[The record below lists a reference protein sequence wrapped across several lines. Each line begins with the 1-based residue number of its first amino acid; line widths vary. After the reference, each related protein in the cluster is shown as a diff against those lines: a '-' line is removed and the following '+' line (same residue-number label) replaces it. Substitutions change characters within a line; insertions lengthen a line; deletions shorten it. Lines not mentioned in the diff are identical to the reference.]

1 MHHDIAIIGA
11 GPAGSVCAAICAA
24 GGMRTLLLDRAAFPR
39 DKVCGDCLNPAAWPV
54 LERLGVADAVA
65 ALPHAGL
72 REVAFLSGHH
82 PPIRHPLPAGARG
95 EIGIRRSLLDDLLL
109 RTAAGRGADVQR
121 ATVERIIRTA
131 SGWQITAGAHIFHTT
146 TLVAADGRNSTV
158 ARLLGLL
165 PPVVKDRVALQTHFP
180 DTANTGGTVE
190 MRFLPWG
197 YSGLAGIGDGLLNLC
212 LVARPEHL
220 APLREWACAHF
231 QLPADQPWRSVT
243 PLTRRPIAPAHDGLL
258 LIGDAA
264 RVVEPFT
271 GEGIYYALATGELA
285 ARHLL
290 ASDLPGYAR
299 TQRHLYAGR
308 LWINHLARAAC
319 LHPRFAAAILAT
331 ARVFPPLLGMLTRKV
346 VS

>member
-1 MHHDIAIIGA
+1 MHYDIAIIGA

-24 GGMRTLLLDRAAFPR
+24 GGLRILLLDRATFPR

-54 LERLGVADAVA
+54 LERLGVSDAVA
-65 ALPHAGL
+65 ALPHATL
-72 REVAFLSGHH
+72 REVAFVSGERL
-82 PPIRHPLPAGARG
+82 PIRHPLPAGARG
-95 EIGIRRSLLDDLLL
+95 EIGIRRSFLDDLLL
-109 RTAAGRGADVQR
+109 RTAAGRGADVKHT
-121 ATVERIIRTA
+121 AVEQITRTA
-131 SGWQITAGAHIFHTT
+131 GGWQITAGAHFFHAT

-165 PPVVKDRVALQTHFP
+165 PPAVKDRVALQTHFP
-180 DTANTGGTVE
+180 DTANTGSTVE

-197 YSGLAGIGDGLLNLC
+197 YSGLAGIGEGLLNLC
-212 LVARPEHL
+212 LVARPPQL
-220 APLREWACAHF
+220 AALREWACAHF
-231 QLPADQPWRSVT
+231 HLPADQPWRSVT

-290 ASDLPGYAR
+290 SHDLPGYASAHR
-299 TQRHLYAGR
+299 QLYAGR

-319 LHPRFAAAILAT
+319 LHPRFAAAILAA
-331 ARVFPPLLGMLTRKV
+331 ARAFPPLLGMLTRKV
-346 VS
+346 TS

>member
-1 MHHDIAIIGA
+1 MPHDVAIIGA

-24 GGMRTLLLDRAAFPR
+24 GGMRTLLLDRATFPR

-54 LERLGVADAVA
+54 LERLGVADATA
-65 ALPHAGL
+65 ALPHAEL
-72 REVAFLSGHH
+72 RKVAFISGHH

-109 RTAAGRGADVQR
+109 RTAAARGAEVQH
-121 ATVERIIRTA
+121 AAVEQILRTA
-131 SGWQITAGAHIFHTT
+131 NGWQITAGAHIFHAT

-165 PPVVKDRVALQTHFP
+165 PPAARDRVALQTHFP
-180 DTANTGGTVE
+180 DHANIGGTVE

-197 YSGLAGIGDGLLNLC
+197 YSGLAGIDAGLLNLC

-220 APLREWACAHF
+220 APLREWACSHF
-231 QLPADQPWRSVT
+231 HLPAEQPWRSVT
-243 PLTRRPIAPAHDGLL
+243 PLTRPPIAPVQDGLL
-258 LIGDAA
+258 IIGDAA

-271 GEGIYYALATGELA
+271 GEGIYYALATGELS

-290 ASDLPGYAR
+290 AGDHPGYAR
-299 TQRHLYAGR
+299 PQRQLYAGR

-331 ARVFPPLLGMLTRKV
+331 ARAFPPLLGMLTRKV
-346 VS
+346 TS